1 MNKRRK
7 LIAGLGG
14 VLLAGPA
21 IAFAQSKDKVW
32 RVGILATRNRPALL
46 DADAFGQFMR
56 GMRELGYV
64 EGKNLQVEFRWA
76 EGKYERLS
84 GLAAEL
90 VQLKVDVIVA
100 AGAQDIDAARKAT
113 STIPIVMATS
123 PDPVVS
129 GFAKTLAHPGGNI
142 TGLTNFTVD
151 ISPKLFEMLQSMLPK
166 LSRLAVMMNPV
177 NSSHAGVLQSVE
189 SAAQKAGVKVLPV
202 EARSAVEIERAFST
216 MAQAKA
222 GGVLVPRDGFYIQQL
237 DQIAKLAAKHRLPSI
252 SGYRQYV
259 EAGGLMS
266 YGQNAGESFRRA
278 ATYVDK
284 IFKGAKPGDLPI
296 EQPTTFELYING
308 RTAKALGLTIP
319 QSLRISADKVL

>member
-1 MNKRRK
+1 MNKRRR
-7 LIAGLGG
+7 LVMAFGAGAVTGSFR
-14 VLLAGPA
+14 AN
-21 IAFAQSKDKVW
+21 AQQDKVW
-32 RVGILATRNRPALL
+32 RVGILATRNRPGLL

-56 GMRELGYV
+56 GMRELGYI

-90 VQLKVDVIVA
+90 VELKVDVIVA

-151 ISPKLFEMLQSMLPK
+151 ISPKLFEMLQSMVPK

>member
-1 MNKRRK
+1 MNKRRR
-7 LIAGLGG
+7 LVMAFGAGAVTGSFR
-14 VLLAGPA
+14 AN
-21 IAFAQSKDKVW
+21 AQQDKVW
-32 RVGILATRNRPALL
+32 RVGILATRNRPGLL

-56 GMRELGYV
+56 GMRELGYI

-90 VQLKVDVIVA
+90 VELKVDVIVA

-151 ISPKLFEMLQSMLPK
+151 ISPKLFEMLQSMVPK

-237 DQIAKLAAKHRLPSI
+237 DQIAKLATKHRLPSI

-284 IFKGAKPGDLPI
+284 ILKGAKPGDLPI

-308 RTAKALGLTIP
+308 KTAKALGLTIP

>member
-76 EGKYERLS
+76 EGKYERLP

-151 ISPKLFEMLQSMLPK
+151 ISPKLFEMLQSMVPK

-222 GGVLVPRDGFYIQQL
+222 GGVLLPRDGFYIQQL
-237 DQIAKLAAKHRLPSI
+237 DQIAILATKHRLPSI

-284 IFKGAKPGDLPI
+284 ILKGAKPGDLPI

-308 RTAKALGLTIP
+308 KTAKALGLTIP

>member
-1 MNKRRK
+1 MNKRRR
-7 LIAGLGG
+7 LVMAFGAGAVTGSFR
-14 VLLAGPA
+14 AN
-21 IAFAQSKDKVW
+21 AQQDKVW
-32 RVGILATRNRPALL
+32 RVGILATRNRPGLL

-56 GMRELGYV
+56 GMRELGYI

-90 VQLKVDVIVA
+90 VELKVDVIVA

-123 PDPVVS
+123 PDPVIS

-151 ISPKLFEMLQSMLPK
+151 ISPKLFEMLQSMVPK

-237 DQIAKLAAKHRLPSI
+237 DQIAKLATKHRLPSI

-284 IFKGAKPGDLPI
+284 ILKGAKPGDLPI

-308 RTAKALGLTIP
+308 KTAKALGLTIP